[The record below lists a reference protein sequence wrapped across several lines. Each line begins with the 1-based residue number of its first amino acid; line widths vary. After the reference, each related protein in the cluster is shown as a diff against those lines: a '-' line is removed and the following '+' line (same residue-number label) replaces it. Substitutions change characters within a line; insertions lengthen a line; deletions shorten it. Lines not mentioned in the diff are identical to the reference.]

1 MSEQAADMDAPATP
15 TASKPVFLP
24 STGASPAIKP
34 IPLNSPSTFK
44 PSMESSAHI
53 RAKVRSSGYGKEVA
67 TSKVSER
74 TAKSKDE
81 KELEQLGADA
91 FKPKL
96 VSTPE
101 GRRIRSS
108 APSSGYGKGV
118 AVVKKKRAPTTP
130 TFQPDPSIT
139 AKSKKAQVMSSGYG
153 KGIVEKRAPPKPD
166 APSFTPD
173 MDVSATARRMR
184 KNVISRHAEPRPST
198 AKKDAERP
206 KTAYTIRHTLA
217 ADRDPKDVGSPTAE
231 PVADKPFV
239 IDAEGYSAKGKYFG
253 TKLAWGVAADAEG
266 SMKEMSLK
274 KPITANV
281 ASHKYGSEDYT
292 PQVNPRTERS
302 SEPVAFLGGISV
314 STYVDT
320 PDKLPAAPATKASNA
335 MGQYGEGYQ
344 PKVTPKSEVPTAPKN
359 VITTNTPALIPAEV
373 MPPVVHTAYAK
384 KLTER
389 VKGSYTEGVYT
400 PPVVAV
406 ASKVEDDLQVED
418 VAGAS
423 YVQAAAKVVD
433 AITTEEAEE
442 DGGAD
447 TGDGGDGG
455 DAGAAEELTEL

>member
-1 MSEQAADMDAPATP
+1 MLHMHC
-15 TASKPVFLP
+15 VRCVH
-24 STGASPAIKP
+24 GV
-34 IPLNSPSTFK
+34 
-44 PSMESSAHI
+44 HGVRGV
-53 RAKVRSSGYGKEVA
+53 RAFFPECMG
-67 TSKVSER
+67 TQR
-74 TAKSKDE
+74 TACTIPNVCCDTSLFHCILLLSFFSSSSSFDN
-81 KELEQLGADA
+81 
-91 FKPKL
+91 PK
-96 VSTPE
+96 
-101 GRRIRSS
+101 
-108 APSSGYGKGV
+108 
-118 AVVKKKRAPTTP
+118 
-130 TFQPDPSIT
+130 
-139 AKSKKAQVMSSGYG
+139 
-153 KGIVEKRAPPKPD
+153 
-166 APSFTPD
+166 
-173 MDVSATARRMR
+173 
-184 KNVISRHAEPRPST
+184 
-198 AKKDAERP
+198 
-206 KTAYTIRHTLA
+206 
-217 ADRDPKDVGSPTAE
+217 
-231 PVADKPFV
+231 
-239 IDAEGYSAKGKYFG
+239 KGKYFG